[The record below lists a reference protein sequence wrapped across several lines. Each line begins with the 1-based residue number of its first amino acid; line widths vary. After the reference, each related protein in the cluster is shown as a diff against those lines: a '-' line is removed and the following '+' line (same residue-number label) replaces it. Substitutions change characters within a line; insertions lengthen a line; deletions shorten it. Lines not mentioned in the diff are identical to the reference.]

1 MSDQPISRLH
11 LMQIRAA
18 YEAGFSKCAETMG
31 LIKPYISLNQAYKTY
46 GRNTVDRWAS
56 EKLITIIKDGTG
68 TSKCRIKR
76 DEIELI
82 ASMSNRTSW
91 YEHYE

>member
-1 MSDQPISRLH
+1 MSEQPISRLH
-11 LMQIRAA
+11 LIQMRAA
-18 YEAGFSKCAETMG
+18 YEAGFNKCAETLG
-31 LIKPYISLNQAYKTY
+31 LIKPYISLNAAYKTY
-46 GRNTVDRWAS
+46 GRRIVDRWA
-56 EKLITIIKDGTG
+56 EEGLITIIKDGTG

-76 DEIELI
+76 DEIELV